1 MYNLSTYLVDTY
13 SPTYLPIYETYFLQ
27 KLVTKVKPNI
37 NSVQVHPHLSNK
49 GDPVDHWWV
58 LVHCF
63 FFKFR
68 NLAKEK
74 ITRFLKQDPADS
86 QNTKGFFKAF
96 LLSYLVYSQIWLN
109 LLFVDE
115 RQFGYITKIGKKEG
129 NKRKNTCIMALSK

>member
-1 MYNLSTYLVDTY
+1 MV
-13 SPTYLPIYETYFLQ
+13 
-27 KLVTKVKPNI
+27 
-37 NSVQVHPHLSNK
+37 
-49 GDPVDHWWV
+49 HWWV

-74 ITRFLKQDPADS
+74 IARFLKQDPADS

-96 LLSYLVYSQIWLN
+96 FLSYPVYSQIWLN

-115 RQFGYITKIGKKEG
+115 RQFVYTSKIGKKGGGEG
-129 NKRKNTCIMALSK
+129 KKSALWH